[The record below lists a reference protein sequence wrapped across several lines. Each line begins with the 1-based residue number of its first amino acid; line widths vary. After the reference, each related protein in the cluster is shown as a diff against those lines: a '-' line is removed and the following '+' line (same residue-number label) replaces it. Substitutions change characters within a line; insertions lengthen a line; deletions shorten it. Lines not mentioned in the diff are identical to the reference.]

1 MNPPPIDHWQH
12 DHTFHHDNRQAE
24 RNTHRVILLT
34 LVMMVIEILGGWLF
48 GSMAL
53 LADGWHMGTHV
64 FALGITAAAYI
75 YSRRH
80 AADTSYSYGTGK
92 VGVLSGY
99 TSAILLAGVAALMV
113 GESIDRLLHPNAI
126 HFNEALL
133 VAVIGLIVNL
143 ASAAMLHAGGEDH
156 GHDHHHGHSH
166 HHDHNLKAAYLHVIA
181 DALTSVTA
189 IVALLCGKYF
199 GWMWLDPAMGIV
211 GAVIIG
217 IWAWGLMKDTS
228 SILLDRQPDAT
239 INQQIREALESD
251 HTKIADLHVRHI
263 SPHALAAEIS
273 LVSYEPFTTRVY
285 KDQLNAIKNLQHT
298 TIEVHHFND
307 ITSVSP
313 SSP

>member
-12 DHTFHHDNRQAE
+12 DHSFHHDNRQAE

-99 TSAILLAGVAALMV
+99 TSAILLAGVAALMI

-156 GHDHHHGHSH
+156 GHHHGHSH

-285 KDQLNAIKNLQHT
+285 KEQLNAIKNLQHT